1 MRYHL
6 GYRLSL
12 ARNLRLNGISRNACR
27 CNRTVGTVGTKGYK
41 GMEEETYCMVEGRVE
56 RRTRGHGMG
65 GYRAYPCTHTSG
77 ELHGRA
83 FPCVCAG
90 DATGREAGV
99 KRRVRDTRVMGGA
112 RMAFCGQSSMC
123 LYAVMCYRFLARSP
137 AAFDAYARA
146 RRYSCFAVLSYAR

>member
-1 MRYHL
+1 MPVAVIERSE
-6 GYRLSL
+6 RL
-12 ARNLRLNGISRNACR
+12 APK
-27 CNRTVGTVGTKGYK
+27 V
-41 GMEEETYCMVEGRVE
+41 
-56 RRTRGHGMG
+56 TRGWKRKRTAWSKEEWRGGREGDGIG

-83 FPCVCAG
+83 FPCVCPG

-137 AAFDAYARA
+137 AAFGAYARA
-146 RRYSCFAVLSYAR
+146 RRYSCFLVLSYAR